1 MPPQDTVALGLT
13 LSCKLSHFLHCFPHP
28 AYTSPNHT
36 FFKSAMTLTALPI
49 SAVAKPQYNFWTN
62 ITSYVLSHFLTPS
75 LPCATRKPWSCHSEG
90 MLHFQ
95 VIARANYLPKWSP
108 GKAFGCSEVH
118 SRNNTFFKWMI
129 QEVFAS
135 YEKERKS
142 DLFFSRVIP
151 WNNPLIFCL
160 RQYPQLASKEFIWAR
175 HQGHPAAP
183 RSVNSYEST
192 ALLIPTIKW

>member
-13 LSCKLSHFLHCFPHP
+13 LSCKYHISCTVFHILLTLHQIILSSNQLWLLQPP
-28 AYTSPNHT
+28 
-36 FFKSAMTLTALPI
+36 PI

-183 RSVNSYEST
+183 RSMNAYEST

>member
-1 MPPQDTVALGLT
+1 MDSHNYQFSGRKSYSATHSIDATTRYCCTGAHSILQI
-13 LSCKLSHFLHCFPHP
+13 SHFLHCFPHP

-36 FFKSAMTLTALPI
+36 FFKSAMTLAAPPI
-49 SAVAKPQYNFWTN
+49 SAVSKPQYNFWTN

-75 LPCATRKPWSCHSEG
+75 LPCATRKPWSCCSEG
-90 MLHFQ
+90 MLHFK

-142 DLFFSRVIP
+142 DLFFSSHS
-151 WNNPLIFCL
+151 L
-160 RQYPQLASKEFIWAR
+160 K
-175 HQGHPAAP
+175 
-183 RSVNSYEST
+183 
-192 ALLIPTIKW
+192 